1 MKIGTKRLV
10 LRRIEKKDI
19 PDLIQNIN
27 NLKVSRYLLAVPY
40 PYTLKDA
47 KWWIAH
53 CKETEK
59 EKPRKSYS
67 FNIESKAIK
76 KIVGGIG
83 LIHVDSSQGIAE
95 VGYWLGEKYW
105 RQGIMSEALNAILNL
120 AFEKLKLRRIN
131 LLAFK
136 ENKASNAL
144 ARNFGF
150 KYEGRKRKAAIAKS
164 TGKIYDENIY
174 GLLKEEWKRKQ
185 GKRRS

>member
-1 MKIGTKRLV
+1 MKIETRRLI

-27 NLKVSRYLLAVPY
+27 NLNVSRYLLVVPY

-47 KWWIAH
+47 RWWVEH

-59 EKPRKSYS
+59 EKTRNDYS
-67 FNIESKAIK
+67 FNIELKSEK
-76 KIVGGIG
+76 KIIGSIG
-83 LIHVDSSQGIAE
+83 LTHVDSFQGTAE

-105 RQGIMSEALNAILNL
+105 RQGMMSEALTVILNL

-131 LLAFK
+131 LFAYK

-144 ARNFGF
+144 ARKFDF
-150 KYEGRKRKAAIAKS
+150 IYEGMKRMAVRAKS
-164 TGKIYDENIY
+164 TGKIHDENIY
-174 GLLKEEWKRKQ
+174 GLLKEEWKRK
-185 GKRRS
+185 